1 MATVR
6 KILILI
12 CAACAI
18 STGIAQVST
27 LYSFGQAAGTYAPIT
42 GGSVLAQTT
51 FDDGVIDVTIPT
63 FFFNGN
69 YYTTA
74 HVSTNGFITL
84 GSAAAVTNYTPV
96 SNVATYAG
104 AISPFGTNLVN
115 STVGSPEIRYEQIGA
130 EAIFQWQDV
139 KRFAAGTERF
149 SFQARLNTA
158 TGVVRFVYS
167 AVTDLTSSITN
178 QPESGLRGS
187 TNAFAQ
193 VKNRRV
199 TTGTDTW
206 LTSLAGTVSA
216 SKMRFTTTSPA
227 KFPIGGE
234 TYTFTPTCLSPM
246 ATTSLTSDCA
256 TNSFSVVVNVTALGS
271 ATAVDINASTLGLL
285 HNDVS
290 LGTYS
295 CGPFP
300 IGTPVTI
307 TLAHSANA
315 GCTNT
320 LGIFNPATTCVTVE
334 NGSCLVDPFPIIPD
348 NGCSAGADLQATIP
362 ISGFNTTLGS
372 SPGQTI
378 LQSLEFIVAHTYR
391 GDLQLRLTSPSGQT
405 RDLLIQ
411 QPSPQSEGSNFGN
424 PNACPGIVVQLR
436 DDAPVPLST
445 MDPAIGNVSGAFQ
458 PQQSLSGF
466 TGNANG
472 NWVLRICDNSP
483 DDEGNLRYIRLR
495 LRNVDCLG
503 VIGGTT
509 GPGSACNDGN
519 PNTTGD
525 VYGTNCV
532 CAGTG
537 ASGVNVDARVL
548 LEGPFDANTGLM
560 HDSLRSKNLVPLSE
574 PFTAAGFP
582 LVSAG
587 GESTNAG
594 VLSTTGPTAIV
605 DWVLLELR
613 NSANSSTIMRSVC
626 ALVRRNGQIVSTTG
640 TSPVLFP
647 GMAPGNYFLAVRH
660 RNHLGAMTASA
671 IGLSASTTIV
681 NFTTA
686 ATFGSQATKTI
697 GAVNALWTGNVLSD
711 GSLSYIGV
719 NNDRDPILLRV
730 GGTTPNNTATG
741 YFPED
746 VNMDGSVKYIGIGN
760 DRDPLLINVGSTT
773 PNSVRVEQLP

>member
-1 MATVR
+1 MASVR
-6 KILILI
+6 KTLMLL
-12 CAACAI
+12 CL
-18 STGIAQVST
+18 SSLVSHGIAQVST
-27 LYSFGQAAGTYAPIT
+27 LYSFGQSAGTYAPIL

-51 FDDGVIDVTIPT
+51 FDDVVIDTSIPT
-63 FFFNGN
+63 FFFNGS

-74 HVSTNGFITL
+74 HVSTNGFLTL
-84 GSAAAVTNYTPV
+84 GSAAATNNYTPV
-96 SNVATYAG
+96 SNVDTYAG

-115 STVGSPEIRYEQIGA
+115 STVGSPEIRYEQVGA
-130 EAIFQWQDV
+130 EAVFQWQDV

-167 AVTDLTSSITN
+167 PVMNLTSAITN
-178 QPESGLRGS
+178 QPETGLRGA

-193 VKNRRV
+193 VKNRKL
-199 TTGTDTW
+199 TTGADTW

-216 SKMRFTTTSPA
+216 SKMRFTSTAPA

-256 TNSFSVVVNVTALGS
+256 TNSFSVVVNITALGS
-271 ATAVDINASTLGLL
+271 SSAVDINSSTLGLL
-285 HNDVS
+285 HNDVG
-290 LGTYS
+290 LGSYS

-307 TLAHSANA
+307 TVAHSTNA

-320 LGIFNPATTCVTVE
+320 LGIFNPATTCTTVP
-334 NGSCLVDPFPIIPD
+334 NGTCIVEPYPIIPD
-348 NGCSAGADLQATIP
+348 NGCGNGADLQATIP
-362 ISGFNTTLGS
+362 ISGLNTTLGS
-372 SPGQTI
+372 GPGQTI
-378 LQSLEFIVAHTYR
+378 FQSLEFIVAHTYR
-391 GDLQLRLTSPSGQT
+391 GDLQLRLTSPDGQT

-411 QPSPQSEGSNFGN
+411 QPSPQSEGANFGN

-436 DDAPVPLST
+436 DDATTPLSA
-445 MDPAIGNVSGAFQ
+445 MDPIIGNVTGAFR
-458 PQQSLSGF
+458 PQQTLSGF
-466 TGNANG
+466 SGNANG

-483 DDEGNLRYIRLR
+483 DDEGSLRYIRLR

-525 VYGTNCV
+525 VYGSNCV
-532 CAGTG
+532 CAGIG

-548 LEGPFDANTGLM
+548 LEGPYDANTGLM
-560 HDSLRSKNLVPLSE
+560 YDSLRSKGLVPLTE

-582 LVSAG
+582 LVGAG

-594 VLSTTGPTAIV
+594 VLSATGPTAIV

-613 NSANSSTIMRSVC
+613 NTANPATVQRSAC
-626 ALVRRNGQIVSTTG
+626 ALVQRDGRIVSPSG
-640 TSPVLFP
+640 ASPVLFS
-647 GMAPGNYFLAVRH
+647 GIAPGNYFVAVRH

-671 IGLSASTTIV
+671 IGLSAPTTTV
-681 NFTTA
+681 NFITTT
-686 ATFGSQATKTI
+686 TFGTQATKGI
-697 GAVNALWTGNVLSD
+697 GAVNALWAGNVVGD
-711 GSLSYIGV
+711 GSLSYIGT

-730 GGTTPNNTATG
+730 GGTSPNNAVTG

-746 VNMDGSVKYIGIGN
+746 VDLDGSVKYIGNEN
-760 DRDPLLINVGSTT
+760 DRDPILINVGSTT
-773 PNSVRVEQLP
+773 PNSLRIEQLP